1 MVLIDV
7 LDQYRVLTIHIIHL
21 FVDGIQL
28 VPMEEIPIQLW
39 GLQTP
44 YHNHHHATKIP
55 FFDHRQDYTKL
66 HTLSRYHVLT
76 EEANLHHKLPHFHI
90 SLSKY

>member
-7 LDQYRVLTIHIIHL
+7 LDQYRVLIVHIIHL

-39 GLQTP
+39 GLQT
-44 YHNHHHATKIP
+44 HMLHAP
-55 FFDHRQDYTKL
+55 
-66 HTLSRYHVLT
+66 S
-76 EEANLHHKLPHFHI
+76 FH
-90 SLSKY
+90 